1 MDFVCNANYKGDFGK
16 QINLRQ
22 VNIPNSKLYM
32 KPYQL
37 VVKDNKGT
45 LVIFSNG
52 KFRVMGCIDE
62 LEASF
67 LAFAHVEKLYTDF
80 PIITLQ
86 SYTLRGDVG
95 FPINLIKLS
104 HNVACVYEPELF
116 PALRLKEYKPMCV
129 NIFNT
134 GKVMVCGLRDPE
146 EMHTILQH
154 LKEVCEPYKI
164 QDACPTT

>member
-1 MDFVCNANYKGDFGK
+1 MKFVCNANYRGEFGK
-16 QINLRQ
+16 SINLRK
-22 VNIPNSKLYM
+22 VNIPNSNLCL

-67 LAFAHVEKLYTDF
+67 LAFAHVEKLGANF

-86 SYTLRGDVG
+86 SHTLRADVG
-95 FPINLIKLS
+95 FPINLFTLS
-104 HNVACVYEPELF
+104 RNVACVYEPELF
-116 PALRLKEYKPMCV
+116 PSLRLKEYKPICV

-134 GKVMVCGLRDPE
+134 GKIMVCGLRDPE
-146 EMHTILQH
+146 EMYTILQN
-154 LKEVCEPYKI
+154 LQQVCEPHKI
-164 QDACPTT
+164 QVSPTT